1 MSTSTSKGKY
11 GEEDKEKVSW
21 TYNGSE
27 DEWEVLDR
35 RIVPVRNIPAAGG
48 PPMMETPYESSTSAL
63 CENDGVDSESS
74 NEWHLPGIVEL
85 NRLEDQRALERTM
98 STYLVDKVQLP
109 ERSALVD
116 EYVILQKE
124 KKDVKNVKGRNFQL
138 LRLMGV

>member
-1 MSTSTSKGKY
+1 MSILTSKGKD

-21 TYNGSE
+21 TYDGSE
-27 DEWEVLDR
+27 DERDAVDR
-35 RIVPVRNIPAAGG
+35 RIIPVRNIPAAGG
-48 PPMMETPYESSTSAL
+48 PPMMETPYESSTSDL
-63 CENDGVDSESS
+63 CEDDGVHSESS

-85 NRLEDQRALERTM
+85 NRLEDQRAVERTK
-98 STYLVDKVQLP
+98 STYLVGKVQLP